1 MFRHCLMWSSG
12 ILLRLFSKHLT
23 GKKIYS
29 ISDCLI
35 EMYNNRISKSYF
47 QRSKGILTA
56 PAVSITR

>member
-12 ILLRLFSKHLT
+12 ILLSLSSQHLT

-35 EMYNNRISKSYF
+35 EITTIEFLNLISSGV
-47 QRSKGILTA
+47 KGF
-56 PAVSITR
+56 